1 MLRFAECVSVC
12 EFIRL
17 FSKLHEKLNC
27 FFVSLIVS
35 ACKTEIQ
42 RVFEATVVFLLFSL
56 FLLIFFCVE
65 NFDFTIFLFF
75 VILTNEIESNFK

>member
-1 MLRFAECVSVC
+1 MC

-17 FSKLHEKLNC
+17 FSKLHEKLNFF